1 MSPSMA
7 AFLPAPLLSTASS
20 RAHQRSVCGRSAPPR
35 MTAAASSS
43 PGAEAPSALPDDG
56 EWAINSWRRFPALQ
70 QPVYPDETALAE
82 VEDRLSRNPPL
93 VFPGETERLKAS
105 LAAAGRGEAFVLQ
118 GGDCAE
124 TFDDF
129 STTSVEATF
138 RLLIAQVIAMS
149 YLSGLPIVKIGRI
162 AGQFAKPRSALTE
175 KTADGVEIPS
185 YRGDIIHSSDPS
197 AAARVPDPER
207 LVRAYSQSA
216 AALNMLRALA
226 KSSSSMGDWTD
237 LISTLGGDTQRDLV
251 EKIEDALSFVSACG
265 VAVEGNAA
273 FREPEFY
280 TSHEALLLPFEQA
293 LTRYVAA
300 HPSRSGGDGTASSGA
315 WWNTS
320 AHMVWVGERTRQL
333 DHAHVEFL
341 RGISNPIGVK
351 VGPTT
356 EPEYLLQ
363 ILERLNPTNEEGRIM
378 VIVRM
383 GAEKVW
389 RKLPPLLRAVTAAGK
404 HVVWSCDPMHE
415 NTIKTASGVKTRP
428 VDLIMNEMN
437 AFFSVHAAEGTI
449 PGGIHLEMTGLRD
462 VTECLGGGESP
473 VSERALADNY
483 QSACDPRLN
492 GSQALEVAIAA
503 GRRLRERSRCEK

>member
-1 MSPSMA
+1 MA
-7 AFLPAPLLSTASS
+7 AFMPAPLLGTSSS
-20 RAHQRSVCGRSAPPR
+20 RRRHCAACCRAPRLRMSATSPAPSGSEAPP
-35 MTAAASSS
+35 T
-43 PGAEAPSALPDDG
+43 
-56 EWAINSWRRFPALQ
+56 EWAPDSWRRFPALQ
-70 QPVYPDETALAE
+70 QPEYPDAAALAE
-82 VEDRLSRNPPL
+82 VEDRLARNPPL

-124 TFDDF
+124 TFEDF
-129 STTSVEATF
+129 STASVEATF
-138 RLLIAQVIAMS
+138 RLLIAQVISMS

-175 KTADGVEIPS
+175 LTADGAEIPS
-185 YRGDIIHSSDPS
+185 YRGDIIHSSDPV

-216 AALNMLRALA
+216 ASLNMLRALA
-226 KSSSSMGDWTD
+226 KSSSSMREWTD
-237 LISTLGGDTQRDLV
+237 HIAELGGPAQQGLV
-251 EKIEDALSFVSACG
+251 ERIEDALSFVSACG

-293 LTRYVAA
+293 LTRWVAA
-300 HPSRSGGDGTASSGA
+300 PATRGGGSGDDGSARAGA

-363 ILERLNPTNEEGRIM
+363 ILERLNPNNEEGRIM

-415 NTIKTASGVKTRP
+415 NTIKTASGTKTRP
-428 VDLIMNEMN
+428 VDLIQNEMM
-437 AFFSVHAAEGTI
+437 AFFSVHAAEGTV
-449 PGGIHLEMTGLRD
+449 PGGIHLEMTGLS

-473 VSERALADNY
+473 VTEKSLADNY

-492 GSQALEVAIAA
+492 GSQALEMAIAA
-503 GRRLRERSRCEK
+503 GKRLRERSRRK

>member
-1 MSPSMA
+1 MASFVPS
-7 AFLPAPLLSTASS
+7 PLLAACTS
-20 RAHQRSVCGRSAPPR
+20 RRRHCATCDAPPRPFLR
-35 MTAAASSS
+35 MTAATPASS
-43 PGAEAPSALPDDG
+43 GAEARPVAGDG
-56 EWAINSWRRFPALQ
+56 EWAPDSWRRFPALQ
-70 QPVYPDETALAE
+70 QPEYPDAAALAE
-82 VEDRLSRNPPL
+82 VEDRLARNPPL
-93 VFPGETERLKAS
+93 VFPGETQRLKAS

-124 TFDDF
+124 TFEDF
-129 STTSVEATF
+129 SSASVEATF

-175 KTADGVEIPS
+175 KTADGSEIPS
-185 YRGDIIHSSDPS
+185 YRGDIIHSSDPDE
-197 AAARVPDPER
+197 AARVPDPVR

-216 AALNMLRALA
+216 ASLNMLRALA
-226 KSSSSMGDWTD
+226 KSTSTMTEWTD
-237 LISTLGGDTQRDLV
+237 LISTLGGPAQRDLV
-251 EKIEDALSFVSACG
+251 ERIEDALSFVSACG
-265 VAVEGNAA
+265 VAVEGNSA

-293 LTRYVAA
+293 LTRRVAT
-300 HPSRSGGDGTASSGA
+300 RGGRGGDSGGAPSGA

-356 EPEYLLQ
+356 EPEYLLE

-389 RKLPPLLRAVTAAGK
+389 RKLPPLLRAVTAAGR

-415 NTIKTASGVKTRP
+415 NTIKTATGIKTRP
-428 VDLIMNEMN
+428 VDLILNEMN

-449 PGGIHLEMTGLRD
+449 PGGIHLEMTGLQ

-473 VSERALADNY
+473 VSERSLADNY
-483 QSACDPRLN
+483 KSACDPRLN
-492 GSQALEVAIAA
+492 GTQALEVAIAA
-503 GRRLRERSRCEK
+503 GKRLRERSRR

>member
-1 MSPSMA
+1 MVAFVASALLVASASRRRHCATCGAPPLPRPCMTAVSP
-7 AFLPAPLLSTASS
+7 ASS
-20 RAHQRSVCGRSAPPR
+20 GS
-35 MTAAASSS
+35 
-43 PGAEAPSALPDDG
+43 EALPSAGDG
-56 EWAINSWRRFPALQ
+56 EWAPDSWRRFPALQ
-70 QPVYPDETALAE
+70 QPEYPDAAALAE
-82 VEDRLSRNPPL
+82 VEDRLARNPPL
-93 VFPGETERLKAS
+93 VFPGETQRLKAS

-124 TFDDF
+124 TFEDF
-129 STTSVEATF
+129 SSASVEATF

-175 KTADGVEIPS
+175 MTADGLEIPS
-185 YRGDIIHSSDPS
+185 FRGDIIHSSDPDE
-197 AAARVPDPER
+197 AARVPDPER
-207 LVRAYSQSA
+207 LVRAYAQSA
-216 AALNMLRALA
+216 ASLNMLRALA
-226 KSSSSMGDWTD
+226 KSTATMTEWTD
-237 LISTLGGDTQRDLV
+237 LISTLGGPAQRDLV
-251 EKIEDALSFVSACG
+251 ERIEDALQFVSACG

-293 LTRYVAA
+293 LTRRVATPA
-300 HPSRSGGDGTASSGA
+300 TRGGSGGGSGGAPSEA

-320 AHMVWVGERTRQL
+320 AHIVWVGERTRQL

-363 ILERLNPTNEEGRIM
+363 ILERLNPANEEGRIM

-428 VDLIMNEMN
+428 VDLVLNEMN
-437 AFFSVHAAEGTI
+437 AFFSVHAAEGTV
-449 PGGIHLEMTGLRD
+449 PGGIHLEMTGLQ
-462 VTECLGGGESP
+462 VTECLGGEASP
-473 VSERALADNY
+473 VSEQSLADNY
-483 QSACDPRLN
+483 KSACDPRLN
-492 GSQALEVAIAA
+492 GSQALEMAIAA
-503 GRRLRERSRCEK
+503 GKRLRERSRR